1 MKDCIDR
8 RVTPPKRVTS
18 PNWVPHLYVN
28 HGGPDVVCVN
38 ILIFTWTKWDESLK
52 LP

>member
-1 MKDCIDR
+1 MWGDYMKDCIDR

-28 HGGPDVVCVN
+28 HRRSRRSVCQYVN
-38 ILIFTWTKWDESLK
+38 IHMDKMG
-52 LP
+52 